1 MASENKVIFYS
12 EELNE
17 DIYQNT
23 KLMNSKKIILENNE
37 KEQINQNS
45 YNTIVDTKDYLGCV
59 NNNCSA
65 INCNCSNSAC
75 SCSANIGNNSYSN
88 SNSNSNI
95 RNNSCNSNSNTNTNN
110 NTNSNTNSS
119 KSNIESA
126 MNNYITKLFDFLF
139 VLLIVGLLILIIYKR
154 ESLYLLYVLVI
165 TLLYIFIKF
174 LMLSY
179 F

>member
-1 MASENKVIFYS
+1 MESENNVLFYS

-17 DIYQNT
+17 DIHQNT
-23 KLMNSKKIILENNE
+23 KLLNSKKIILENNE

-75 SCSANIGNNSYSN
+75 HCSANIGNNSYNN
-88 SNSNSNI
+88 SNSNNSN
-95 RNNSCNSNSNTNTNN
+95 NSNSN
-110 NTNSNTNSS
+110 NSNNSNNS
-119 KSNIESA
+119 KSNIEPA

-139 VLLIVGLLILIIYKR
+139 VLLIVGLLIVIIYKK

-174 LMLSY
+174 LMLSNL
-179 F
+179 

>member
-1 MASENKVIFYS
+1 MESENKVLFYS

-17 DIYQNT
+17 DIHQNT

-65 INCNCSNSAC
+65 INCNCSNSVC

-88 SNSNSNI
+88 SNSNI
-95 RNNSCNSNSNTNTNN
+95 RNNSCNSNNNTNN
-110 NTNSNTNSS
+110 NTNSS

>member
-23 KLMNSKKIILENNE
+23 KLLNSKKNILENSE

-45 YNTIVDTKDYLGCV
+45 YNTIVETKDYLGCV

-65 INCNCSNSAC
+65 INCNCSNTKCHC
-75 SCSANIGNNSYSN
+75 STNIN
-88 SNSNSNI
+88 
-95 RNNSCNSNSNTNTNN
+95 NTNTNN
-110 NTNSNTNSS
+110 
-119 KSNIESA
+119 SNIEHSIER
-126 MNNYITKLFDFLF
+126 NINSYISNVIDFLF
-139 VLLIVGLLILIIYKR
+139 VLLLVGLLIFIIYKR
-154 ESLYLLYVLVI
+154 ESVYLLYVLGI

-174 LMLSY
+174 LMLSNL
-179 F
+179 

>member
-23 KLMNSKKIILENNE
+23 KLLNSKKIILENNE

-45 YNTIVDTKDYLGCV
+45 YNTIVDTKDYLGCI

-65 INCNCSNSAC
+65 INCNCSNTKCHCSSNIQNN
-75 SCSANIGNNSYSN
+75 SCSTNNSNNSINN
-88 SNSNSNI
+88 SNSNN
-95 RNNSCNSNSNTNTNN
+95 
-110 NTNSNTNSS
+110 
-119 KSNIESA
+119 KSNIESNI
-126 MNNYITKLFDFLF
+126 NNYITKIFDFLF
-139 VLLIVGLLILIIYKR
+139 VLLLVGLLITLIYKR
-154 ESLYLLYVLVI
+154 ESLYLLYILGI

-174 LMLSY
+174 IMLTNL
-179 F
+179 

>member
-75 SCSANIGNNSYSN
+75 HCSANIGNNSYNN
-88 SNSNSNI
+88 SNNNNNS
-95 RNNSCNSNSNTNTNN
+95 NNSCNSNN
-110 NTNSNTNSS
+110 NSNTS
-119 KSNIESA
+119 KSNIEPA

-139 VLLIVGLLILIIYKR
+139 VLLLVGLLILIIYKR

-179 F
+179 S

>member
-1 MASENKVIFYS
+1 MESEKKVLFYS

-23 KLMNSKKIILENNE
+23 KLLNSKKIILENNE

-65 INCNCSNSAC
+65 INCNCSNDTCHC
-75 SCSANIGNNSYSN
+75 S
-88 SNSNSNI
+88 SNI
-95 RNNSCNSNSNTNTNN
+95 RNNSNNSNSNNNSNN
-110 NTNSNTNSS
+110 NSNSNNS

-126 MNNYITKLFDFLF
+126 MYNYITKLFDFLF

>member
-23 KLMNSKKIILENNE
+23 KLLNSKKIILENNE

-45 YNTIVDTKDYLGCV
+45 YNTIVDTKDYLGCI

-65 INCNCSNSAC
+65 INCNCSNTKCHCSSNIKNN
-75 SCSANIGNNSYSN
+75 SCSTNNTNN
-88 SNSNSNI
+88 SNSNSN
-95 RNNSCNSNSNTNTNN
+95 N
-110 NTNSNTNSS
+110 
-119 KSNIESA
+119 KSNIESNI
-126 MNNYITKLFDFLF
+126 NNYITKIFDFLF
-139 VLLIVGLLILIIYKR
+139 VLLLVGLLITIIYKR
-154 ESLYLLYVLVI
+154 ESLYLLYILGI

-174 LMLSY
+174 IMLTNL
-179 F
+179 

>member
-1 MASENKVIFYS
+1 MESENKVLFYS

-17 DIYQNT
+17 DIHQNT
-23 KLMNSKKIILENNE
+23 KILNSKKIILENNE

-75 SCSANIGNNSYSN
+75 HCSANIGNNSYNN
-88 SNSNSNI
+88 SNNNI
-95 RNNSCNSNSNTNTNN
+95 RNNSCNSNNN
-110 NTNSNTNSS
+110 NSNNS
-119 KSNIESA
+119 KSNIEPA
-126 MNNYITKLFDFLF
+126 INNYITKLFDFLF

-174 LMLSY
+174 LMLSN

>member
-1 MASENKVIFYS
+1 MESENKVLFYS

-17 DIYQNT
+17 DIHQNT
-23 KLMNSKKIILENNE
+23 KLINSKKIILENNE

-65 INCNCSNSAC
+65 INCNCSNSTC
-75 SCSANIGNNSYSN
+75 HCSANIGNNSYNNSNNNIRNNSN
-88 SNSNSNI
+88 SNSNSNSN
-95 RNNSCNSNSNTNTNN
+95 NNSNN
-110 NTNSNTNSS
+110 S
-119 KSNIESA
+119 KSNIEPA

>member
-23 KLMNSKKIILENNE
+23 KLLNSKKIILENNE

-45 YNTIVDTKDYLGCV
+45 YNTVVDTKDYLGCI

-65 INCNCSNSAC
+65 INCNCSNTKCHCSSNIKNN
-75 SCSANIGNNSYSN
+75 SCSTNN
-88 SNSNSNI
+88 SNSNN
-95 RNNSCNSNSNTNTNN
+95 
-110 NTNSNTNSS
+110 
-119 KSNIESA
+119 KSNIESNI
-126 MNNYITKLFDFLF
+126 NNYITKIFDFLF
-139 VLLIVGLLILIIYKR
+139 VLLLVGLLITIIYKR
-154 ESLYLLYVLVI
+154 ESLYLLYILGI

-174 LMLSY
+174 IMLTNL
-179 F
+179 

>member
-17 DIYQNT
+17 DIHQNK

-75 SCSANIGNNSYSN
+75 HCSANIGNNSYSN
-88 SNSNSNI
+88 SNNNI
-95 RNNSCNSNSNTNTNN
+95 RNNSCNSNSNSNN
-110 NTNSNTNSS
+110 NSNNN
-119 KSNIESA
+119 KSNIEPA

-139 VLLIVGLLILIIYKR
+139 VLLLVGLLILIIYKR

>member
-1 MASENKVIFYS
+1 MPSENNVLFYS

-17 DIYQNT
+17 DIHQNT
-23 KLMNSKKIILENNE
+23 KLLNSKKIILENNE

-75 SCSANIGNNSYSN
+75 HCSANIGNNSYNN
-88 SNSNSNI
+88 SNSNNI
-95 RNNSCNSNSNTNTNN
+95 RNNSCNSNN
-110 NTNSNTNSS
+110 NSNNSNNS
-119 KSNIESA
+119 KLNIEPA

-139 VLLIVGLLILIIYKR
+139 VLLIVGLLIVIIYKK

-174 LMLSY
+174 LMLSNL
-179 F
+179 